1 MNRQH
6 VPVAAG
12 RWRNAGVLGLLSFAT
27 LLCAIANIGIGDAKL
42 GIGPILASL
51 VGQGDPN
58 TASIIF
64 DYRLPRIALALLAGA
79 GLAVAGV
86 IAQGVMRNPLAAPDT
101 LGITGG
107 AGLAAVVVTLLFP
120 LSAPFALMAA
130 AFGGGIAAAS
140 AVYLLAY
147 RRGIA
152 PVRLALVGV
161 AVSAFCS
168 SGIHL
173 LVSRA
178 TPNVNTALIWL
189 SGSLWGRSWDQV
201 LQVLPWMLLLLPLA
215 WLLAVHLDVIRL
227 GDPVALGLGV
237 KVELLRASLLAMA
250 VALTGSAV
258 AVVGTIGFVGLI
270 VPHAARQLVGARHR
284 ILIPTAALL
293 GGLLVLVAD
302 ALGRGLVPPVE
313 VPAGL
318 VVSAVGGP
326 YFLYLLWRQSRR

>member
-1 MNRQH
+1 MNGQH
-6 VPVAAG
+6 APVAAG
-12 RWRNAGVLGLLSFAT
+12 RRRNAGILGLLALAT
-27 LLCAIANIGIGDAKL
+27 LLLAIANIGIGDAKL

-64 DYRLPRIALALLAGA
+64 DYRLPRIALALLAGT

-120 LSAPFALMAA
+120 LSAPSALMAA
-130 AFGGGIAAAS
+130 AFGGGIAAAF

-147 RRGIA
+147 RRGVA

-161 AVSAFCS
+161 AVSAVCS

-201 LQVLPWMLLLLPLA
+201 LQVLPWMLLLIPLA

-270 VPHAARQLVGARHR
+270 VPHAARQLVGGRHR

-302 ALGRGLVPPVE
+302 ALGRGLVLPVE
-313 VPAGL
+313 IPAGL

-326 YFLYLLWRQSRR
+326 YFLYLLWRQSKR